1 MDGDALR
8 KVTSGEPF
16 VPQAEAH
23 NQFIDA
29 AQFAKRHKLTFE
41 REGGFR
47 NGDIIDVRND
57 TGQDLHEYAVVGL
70 GAPLVSPFDRTSEF
84 LSRTTVAGVVP
95 TAEHRGKFGV
105 LLAPLRDG
113 RIGRAWVSGVFAA
126 LINVLHE
133 ENGFADVGT
142 GIVSSL
148 ESGDSGA
155 AKILWREGGLGPQW
169 AIVRMSGA
177 GDAQMAIVKIWQKA
191 SAMGPLTSCTGS
203 GETGSG
209 AAQPCLSWMHVG
221 LLQTW
226 DPDCDRWVD
235 GACVRVID
243 LEGQPLVEGR
253 RYFAQRLSDDWP
265 EGPTAFTYPIDGPCN
280 SYVQTSP
287 VYGVNA
293 GNPVRQIFIEAEL
306 GVYCP
311 SGSGSGEGADDE
323 CVICNS
329 DTLHIFEGNIQEF
342 DVDTCTWKNTMKE
355 RVYVAATCGK
365 KLWVGMRFNAVYHS
379 IIPPIKGERDDEDDD
394 GPPILEGSGGIH
406 GRECQALYIVECR
419 GLHGSFTSLT
429 ASGSTISEY
438 YDTYVCGELIC
449 RDGPFPLGTCDCISG
464 GGGGGGGGG
473 IGGGVTSCCPNEIP
487 ATLHVSITGDATASG
502 TITWNGSNC
511 WLGTLTLCGQEVS
524 VQFCCTGASCN
535 GFIISIAGFAN
546 TGLCGGC
553 SCDPLSFCTNMTT
566 FSGLGSCPPGS
577 SISVLVTE

>member
-1 MDGDALR
+1 MA
-8 KVTSGEPF
+8 
-16 VPQAEAH
+16 
-23 NQFIDA
+23 
-29 AQFAKRHKLTFE
+29 
-41 REGGFR
+41 REGIILGPKRMARVMAAVGQVEAQPATRAPGPDVPGALNRGFMAF
-47 NGDIIDVRND
+47 IKP
-57 TGQDLHEYAVVGL
+57 TGPAGSD
-70 GAPLVSPFDRTSEF
+70 GAPHPNWYPGRVQHFIGHTNSKEDLGEVWLFDWNDQQLSEE
-84 LSRTTVAGVVP
+84 VAY
-95 TAEHRGKFGV
+95 
-105 LLAPLRDG
+105 
-113 RIGRAWVSGVFAA
+113 RAQPVYRHAASNKLVFAA
-126 LINVLHE
+126 
-133 ENGFADVGT
+133 G
-142 GIVSSL
+142 VS
-148 ESGDSGA
+148 
-155 AKILWREGGLGPQW
+155 Q
-169 AIVRMSGA
+169 A
-177 GDAQMAIVKIWQKA
+177 GERVIVKIWQKA
-191 SAMGPLTSCTGS
+191 GAMGPLTSCSGSGATGS
-203 GETGSG
+203 GE
-209 AAQPCLSWMHVG
+209 AEPCLSWMHIG

-226 DPDCDRWVD
+226 DRECDRWID